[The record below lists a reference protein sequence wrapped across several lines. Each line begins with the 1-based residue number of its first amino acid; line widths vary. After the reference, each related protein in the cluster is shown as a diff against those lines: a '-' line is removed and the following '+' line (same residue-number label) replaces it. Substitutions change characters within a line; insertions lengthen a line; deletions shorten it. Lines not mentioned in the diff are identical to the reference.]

1 MSVSATE
8 APHYPMARRSPLDPP
23 PAILRLLDEQPT
35 SRVTLYSGQEAWLV
49 TRYQD
54 VRTLLTDPNV
64 SADVRRPG
72 YPAVSAALAHFTEGL
87 LNHMDSPEHDR
98 YRRMLVP
105 KFMVKRMEQ
114 LRPQIQRTVDGLID
128 DMLATPPPVDLAAA
142 LALPVPGQAAGAL
155 LGVPAE
161 DRERFGKRAEDCLS
175 GSLETAQAASLEL
188 HRYLEGLVAARTA
201 EPSDDLISHL
211 VVEFVNTGAI
221 TAEDL
226 VIQARL
232 MLVAGFD
239 TTANMITLG
248 LMTLLQH
255 PEQLALLR
263 DDLSLVPGAVEELLR
278 YLTVTH
284 RGRHRVA
291 TADIEL
297 SGQLI
302 RAGEGVIAAQDAA
315 NRDPAMFERPNE
327 LDIRRPNARH
337 HLAFGFGPH
346 QCLGA
351 ALARIELQVAFETM
365 LGRIPD
371 IQLAVPL
378 EEIRFKHDA
387 SVYGVYEL
395 PVTWQP
401 AKE

>member
-1 MSVSATE
+1 LSVSATE
-8 APHYPMARRSPLDPP
+8 APHYPMARQSPLEPP

-114 LRPQIQRTVDGLID
+114 LRPEIQQTVDGLVD
-128 DMLATPPPVDLAAA
+128 DMLAGPRPADLAAA

-161 DRERFGKRAEDCLS
+161 DRARFGKRAEDCLS
-175 GSLETAQAASLEL
+175 GSMEIAQPASLEL
-188 HRYLEGLVAARTA
+188 HRYLEGLVAARQA
-201 EPSDDLISHL
+201 EPRDDLISHL
-211 VVEFVNTGAI
+211 AVEFVGTGAI

-226 VIQARL
+226 VTQARL

-248 LMTLLQH
+248 LITLLQH
-255 PEQLALLR
+255 PDQLALLR

-315 NRDPAMFERPNE
+315 NRDPAMFEHPNE
-327 LDIRRPNARH
+327 LDIRRANARH

-351 ALARIELQVAFETM
+351 ALARIELQVAFET
-365 LGRIPD
+365 LLRRVPTIR
-371 IQLAVPL
+371 LALPL

-387 SVYGVYEL
+387 AVYGVYEL
-395 PVTWQP
+395 PVTW
-401 AKE
+401 